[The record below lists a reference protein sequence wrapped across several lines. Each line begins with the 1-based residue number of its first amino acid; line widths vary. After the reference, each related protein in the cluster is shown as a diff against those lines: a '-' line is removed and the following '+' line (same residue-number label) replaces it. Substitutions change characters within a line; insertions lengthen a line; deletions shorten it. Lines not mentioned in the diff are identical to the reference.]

1 MRIRQLVDRGR
12 GGALGAVGL
21 EVALIVALIVFNGI
35 LAGSELAIVSA
46 RKVRL
51 QQRAAEGD
59 AGAQAA
65 LALSEQPNRFLST
78 AQIGITL
85 VGILAGAFGGATVAE
100 TLADG
105 LEGRGIDE
113 DWAGPLAVALV
124 VLGITYLSLI
134 VGELVPKRLA
144 LAQPERVAS
153 IVARP
158 MNLLA
163 TIARP
168 AVALLSL
175 STEAVLRVLRL
186 SNPGDE
192 AVTEEELRMLI
203 QQGADAG
210 VIDEAEQQMAF
221 AVLRLGD
228 RTVGDIMTPRTE
240 VSWVDASDG
249 IDQILNQIANAPHD
263 RFPVCLRSPDDVLG
277 VVAVKELFAAA
288 RNGEVAD
295 IRSVMRPALFIPE
308 SATMLTAL
316 ERFRE
321 GGPFGIVIDEYGGMA
336 GVATLTDLLEI
347 IVGQLPETVG
357 ERDEEPIADGP
368 DGSWLVDGRL
378 STERLR
384 TLLGVRELPRDGE
397 FQTLA
402 GLVMDQLGHVPSTGA
417 EFETLGYRFIVVD
430 MDGRRIDRVMI
441 APVESDETAELPDG
455 EAKKG

>member
-1 MRIRQLVDRGR
+1 M
-12 GGALGAVGL
+12 GAVGL
-21 EVALIVALIVFNGI
+21 EVALIVALIVFNGV

-51 QQRAAEGD
+51 QQRAMDGD
-59 AGAQAA
+59 TGARAA
-65 LALSEQPNRFLST
+65 LALGEQPNRFLST
-78 AQIGITL
+78 VQIGITL

-168 AVALLSL
+168 AVWLLSV

-240 VSWVDASDG
+240 VSWIDASDD
-249 IDQILNQIANAPHD
+249 IRAILDHVAEAPHD
-263 RFPVCLRSPDDVLG
+263 RFPVCLRGPDDVLG
-277 VVAVKELFAAA
+277 VVAVKELLAAA
-288 RNGEVAD
+288 RNGEITD

-347 IVGQLPETVG
+347 IVGQLPEG
-357 ERDEEPIADGP
+357 AGLPEDPPIAEGP

-384 TLLGVRELPRDGE
+384 ILLGVRELPRE
-397 FQTLA
+397 SEYQTLA

-441 APVESDETAELPDG
+441 TSAEPEDSLSAPDG
-455 EAKKG
+455 DSEKG

>member
-1 MRIRQLVDRGR
+1 M
-12 GGALGAVGL
+12 GAVGL

-51 QQRAAEGD
+51 QQRAADGD
-59 AGAQAA
+59 AGARAA
-65 LALSEQPNRFLST
+65 LALGEQPNRFLST
-78 AQIGITL
+78 VQIGITL

-105 LEGRGIDE
+105 LEGRGVDE
-113 DWAGPLAVALV
+113 DWAGPLAVGLV

-144 LAQPERVAS
+144 LAHPERVAS
-153 IVARP
+153 IVSRP
-158 MNLLA
+158 MNVLA
-163 TIARP
+163 SVARP

-186 SNPGDE
+186 GAPSDE
-192 AVTEEELRMLI
+192 AVTEEELRLLI
-203 QQGADAG
+203 QQGAEAG
-210 VIDEAEQQMAF
+210 VIEAAEQEMAF
-221 AVLRLGD
+221 AVLQLGD
-228 RTVGDIMTPRTE
+228 RTVADIMTPRTE
-240 VSWVDASDG
+240 VSWIDATDDIEAILTQVADG
-249 IDQILNQIANAPHD
+249 PHD
-263 RFPVCLRSPDDVLG
+263 RFPVCRRGPDDVLG

-288 RNGEVAD
+288 RRGPVTD
-295 IRSVMRPALFIPE
+295 IESVMRPALFIPE

-347 IVGQLPETVG
+347 IVGQLPESAG
-357 ERDEEPIADGP
+357 EPEDEPIVAGP

-384 TLLGVRELPRDGE
+384 VLLGWRGLPRDGSY
-397 FQTLA
+397 QTLA
-402 GLVMDQLGHVPSTGA
+402 GLVMDELGHVPSTGE
-417 EFETLGYRFIVVD
+417 EFATLGYRFIVVD

-441 APVESDETAELPDG
+441 APAAPADADGDG
-455 EAKKG
+455 ENA